1 MLRRQLGAIGGAVV
15 ALTASLGPAV
25 ADPGGDGAGWG
36 DGDVWA
42 QADEQGSDSGGGSSD
57 GSGPSGDTSGGSSTS
72 LSSPSSGGDACGTAS
87 GGGMLMQLLGLQG
100 SCAYAPALDNGEPG
114 VAPVPVVDA
123 RAEAEKAYDSINLAT
138 PDIQLAPDPPLP
150 TYPNLETWVW
160 VPRSQWAPV
169 ELSVTAGA
177 TTVHVEARPVRME
190 IDSGERSQMKYSSAG
205 IDSSF
210 VCYDAGTPWNRS
222 LGDDAETSCG
232 YTYQTTSSDNPDGGN
247 RYRMTADIVYE
258 GSWTCVGQ
266 CTEEAGSLG
275 EAAGPTS
282 SQPVDVQER
291 QSVVV
296 E

>member
-1 MLRRQLGAIGGAVV
+1 MLSRQLAAIGGAIV

-42 QADEQGSDSGGGSSD
+42 QADENGSDSGGGSSD
-57 GSGPSGDTSGGSSTS
+57 GNDSSSSDVSGGSS
-72 LSSPSSGGDACGTAS
+72 SSTSSGGDACGDPA
-87 GGGMLMQLLGLQG
+87 GGGMLMQLLGLEG
-100 SCAYAPALDNGEPG
+100 TCAYAPALDTGDPG
-114 VAPVPVVDA
+114 VAPAPVVDA
-123 RAEAEKAYDSINLAT
+123 RAEAEKAFDSINLAT
-138 PDIQLAPDPPLP
+138 PDIHLAPSPPLP
-150 TYPNLETWVW
+150 TYPNLETWIW
-160 VPRSQWAPV
+160 VPRSQWQPV

-190 IDSGERSQMKYSSAG
+190 IDSGERPQMKYSPAG

-210 VCYDAGTPWNRS
+210 VCYDAGRAWS
-222 LGDDAETSCG
+222 KSFGDDAETSCG
-232 YTYQTTSSDNPDGGN
+232 YTYQTTSSDNPAGGN
-247 RYRMTADIVYE
+247 RYQLTADIVYE

-282 SQPVDVQER
+282 DQPVDVQER